1 VRPTIGTVPNPAR
14 VIQRVGRNGPARY
27 TVMLVGL
34 GATGVAIGWLGP
46 RLTPSSPVASVVT
59 RRR

>member
-1 VRPTIGTVPNPAR
+1 MRPTIGRPVPNPAR
-14 VIQRVGRNGPARY
+14 MIQRLGRNAPARY

-46 RLTPSSPVASVVT
+46 RLSPAAVT